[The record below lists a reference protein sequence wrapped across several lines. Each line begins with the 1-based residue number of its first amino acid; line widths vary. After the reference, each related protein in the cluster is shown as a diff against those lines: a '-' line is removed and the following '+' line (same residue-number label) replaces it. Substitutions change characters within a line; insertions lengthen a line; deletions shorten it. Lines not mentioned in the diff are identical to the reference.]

1 MKNNK
6 LSELNLQ
13 APVTYTGYG
22 VAGFNMLVGL
32 VEEGVKISLFPIGQP
47 LAINPVKLPLI
58 EDSLSNRFTY
68 NHKAPSLKIWHAWD
82 LQSRIGSGS
91 HYVFPFFELDSIS
104 DMECHNFQCADHIF
118 VASKW
123 AKEILSRYNIS
134 TPISVV
140 PLGVDTSI
148 FDHNLITSVKNKPDK
163 YIFSVIGKWE
173 IRKCHDI
180 LLDIFAK
187 AFPNNEDYELWVNAS
202 SDNGYINNEEKSQ
215 WENMY
220 QTSTIKDKIRL
231 FPPLRTH
238 ADMAKFL
245 AYVDCGVYISRAE
258 GWNLELLETMAMNKP
273 VIASNYSAH
282 TEFCNSNNSYL
293 VDIDDTEPAHD
304 GKYFKGQGNWAKIG
318 QKQIDQT
325 IDYLRF
331 VYNNQIKVN
340 PEGLK
345 TAQNLS
351 WGNSAR
357 TLINSV

>member
-1 MKNNK
+1 MKNTK
-6 LSELNLQ
+6 ISAINLQ

-22 VAGFNMLVGL
+22 VAGFNILVGL
-32 VEEGVKISLFPIGQP
+32 MEEGVETSLFPIGQP
-47 LAINPVKLPLI
+47 IAINPSKL
-58 EDSLSNRFTY
+58 SLVEKAYNNRIKY

-82 LQSRIGSGS
+82 LQSRIGSGPN
-91 HYVFPFFELDSIS
+91 YVFPFFELDTLS
-104 DMECHNFQCADHIF
+104 DIEQHNFQCSDHVF
-118 VASKW
+118 VASHW
-123 AKEILSRYNIS
+123 AKEILLKYNIS

-148 FDHNLITSVKNKPDK
+148 FDHNILAGNKPDK

-187 AFPNNEDYELWVNAS
+187 AFPNNENYELWVNAS
-202 SDNGYINNEEKSQ
+202 SDNGYINNEEKTQ

-220 QTSTIKDKIRL
+220 SSSPIKDKVKL
-231 FPPLRTH
+231 FPPLKTH

-245 AYVDCGVYISRAE
+245 SYVDCGVYISRAE

-282 TEFCNSNNSYL
+282 TEFCNSDNSYL
-293 VDIDDTEPAHD
+293 VDIDDIEPAHD
-304 GKYFKGQGNWAKIG
+304 GKYFRGQGNWAKIG

-325 IDYLRF
+325 VDYLRF
-331 VYNNQIKVN
+331 VYNSQIKTN

-351 WGNSAR
+351 WSNSAR